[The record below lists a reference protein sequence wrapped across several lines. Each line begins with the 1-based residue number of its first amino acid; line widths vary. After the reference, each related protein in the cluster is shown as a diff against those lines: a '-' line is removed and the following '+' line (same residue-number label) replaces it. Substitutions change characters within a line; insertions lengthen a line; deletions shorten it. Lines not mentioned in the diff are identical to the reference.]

1 VGAAEKPD
9 AAAIKEAVDV
19 PLPPF
24 EQSLVAVG
32 STGDE
37 AVVSKVI
44 FLLCTQLVC
53 CIASKV
59 LCDSVSFCLDG
70 TVQ

>member
-1 VGAAEKPD
+1 VY
-9 AAAIKEAVDV
+9 V

-24 EQSLVAVG
+24 EQGLVAVG

-37 AVVSKVI
+37 TVVSKVF
-44 FLLCTQLVC
+44 FLFCTQLVC

-70 TVQ
+70 MVQ